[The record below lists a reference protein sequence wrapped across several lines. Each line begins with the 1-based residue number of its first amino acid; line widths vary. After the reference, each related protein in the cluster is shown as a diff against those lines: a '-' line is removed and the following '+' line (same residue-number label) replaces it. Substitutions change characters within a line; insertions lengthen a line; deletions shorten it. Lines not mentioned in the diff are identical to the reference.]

1 MTTKEYLGRIYRLDL
16 MIEAKANEIEK
27 IRTLACKTTVP
38 IEGERVKSSPNPD
51 KLTNTVAKLIELEK
65 DIDKKVDMFIRQRNI
80 IVSQIDEIEDTRC
93 YDFLRLRFVE
103 MLPMKEIKG
112 KLGVEDS
119 ELFRTQRKAL
129 QMFEKKYG
137 NTYLK
142 PGDQRELG
150 NLVENGTK

>member
-1 MTTKEYLGRIYRLDL
+1 M
-16 MIEAKANEIEK
+16 
-27 IRTLACKTTVP
+27 
-38 IEGERVKSSPNPD
+38 
-51 KLTNTVAKLIELEK
+51 TNTVAKLIELEK